1 MSTDIVAP
9 FRSERA
15 DMLLG
20 EHGAELAVLAE
31 KVSSISSRLDAIEVN
46 NDADAKMV
54 NDLIAGAKMAYE
66 KLEKDREARKRPIL
80 EEGRALDSLY
90 RPASAAFEDM
100 KKRAQRKLKHYL
112 ERKQEEAAIALAK
125 AEEAKRKAEEE
136 REEAIRR
143 AAEAKSED
151 EKKAA
156 ETEVVGATQALIKAR
171 QESPIDPSPSSVRSD
186 YAHSQ
191 MLYRTAVR
199 VRDITQVPRE
209 YLEAALKLDAKLED
223 GDTRF
228 KLLEKVLLPVA
239 KAGAAPPPGVEF
251 FEDPTMRTVVGLQ

>member
-20 EHGAELAVLAE
+20 EHGASLAVLAE
-31 KVSSISSRLDAIEVN
+31 RVSEIASKLDSIEVS
-46 NDADAKMV
+46 NDAGAKMV

-66 KLEKDREARKRPIL
+66 KMEKDREARKRPIL

-90 RPASAAFEDM
+90 RPAAQAFEDM
-100 KKRAQRKLKHYL
+100 KKRAQRKLKQYL
-112 ERKQEEAAIALAK
+112 ERKQEEAALAQAK
-125 AEEAKRKAEEE
+125 ADEAKRKAEEE
-136 REEAIRR
+136 REAAIKKANEALDD
-143 AAEAKSED
+143 EAKR
-151 EKKAA
+151 KA
-156 ETEVVGATQALIKAR
+156 EEGVVVATQALIKAR
-171 QESPIDPSPSSVRSD
+171 QDGPLDPNPSSVRSD

-191 MLYRTAVR
+191 LHYRTAVR

-223 GDTRF
+223 GETRF
-228 KLLEKVLLPVA
+228 GTLERALLPLA
-239 KAGAAPPPGVEF
+239 KAGSAPPAGVEF
-251 FEDPTMRTVVGLQ
+251 FENPAIRTVVGLQ